1 MVSWSD
7 TCTGQECFHVIS
19 LEEGHQS
26 HFEILFPLST
36 QAEISHPS
44 CFQVLMRAIYAVIN
58 CFQCWLNLR
67 EKLHYWAVDDFT
79 LSTLCWICSLSFI
92 LTVSV
97 WHSAKNHLVI
107 KHHIWTRKRL
117 VEFLYSLKNRF
128 HYGVCC
134 FQWRQVEGGQKMVGK
149 GEIDMN
155 PTDLYISAFRN
166 GVRVNQTAR
175 LPNAKEDEEQ
185 FI

>member
-7 TCTGQECFHVIS
+7 TCTGQEGFHVIS

-58 CFQCWLNLR
+58 CSQCWLNLR

-79 LSTLCWICSLSFI
+79 LSTLCWIFSLSFI

-107 KHHIWTRKRL
+107 KHHIRTKKRL
-117 VEFLYSLKNRF
+117 VPGLRRPSGGGNGNPSQYSCLENP
-128 HYGVCC
+128 
-134 FQWRQVEGGQKMVGK
+134 MGK
-149 GEIDMN
+149 GACGLRVRQDRAHN
-155 PTDLYISAFRN
+155 QSSPTS
-166 GVRVNQTAR
+166 
-175 LPNAKEDEEQ
+175 
-185 FI
+185 